1 MNILAIQSHV
11 AYGHVGLGAGLLPL
25 WRLGHEVWPV
35 ATVAYSNHPAYG
47 SFEGRV
53 AEDAELAALITGVAA
68 RGALAACD
76 AMLSGY
82 LGSGGQGAVVL
93 DAVAHVRSS
102 SVSAL
107 YCCDPVMA
115 HEGQG
120 FFVAREIAEFMRAEA
135 VPAADIVTPNQV
147 ELEYLSGRRI
157 EGLEDALA
165 ACQAVRAAGPGLVVV
180 TSLEP
185 GDHAPGALD
194 TLAVSGRGA
203 WRVRTPRLDGELY
216 GAGDLFAALFLGNYL
231 VHHEVA
237 DALSRAVS
245 GTYGVLAASVAGGG
259 RELAIVDA
267 QEEIVALTR
276 RFTAERVG

>member
-53 AEDAELAALITGVAA
+53 AEDTELAALITGVAA

-76 AMLSGY
+76 AVLSGY

-185 GDHAPGALD
+185 GSTASSTAPATSSPRCFSATTWCTTRSRMRCRARSRAPTACSLRTSQAVAGSSPSSMPRRRSLRQPGA
-194 TLAVSGRGA
+194 
-203 WRVRTPRLDGELY
+203 
-216 GAGDLFAALFLGNYL
+216 
-231 VHHEVA
+231 
-237 DALSRAVS
+237 
-245 GTYGVLAASVAGGG
+245 
-259 RELAIVDA
+259 
-267 QEEIVALTR
+267 TR
-276 RFTAERVG
+276 PERVG

>member
-53 AEDAELAALITGVAA
+53 AEDAELAALITGV
-68 RGALAACD
+68 
-76 AMLSGY
+76 
-82 LGSGGQGAVVL
+82 

-135 VPAADIVTPNQV
+135 VPAADIVTPHQV

-267 QEEIVALTR
+267 QEEIVAPTR